1 VGQLTHALVRVHKI
15 NAGSPIFTRVY
26 GTVIHIGLTVCT
38 RVAWQTLTGVG
49 IKVVI
54 AHASMLAGV
63 GAAFIDVLFTLL
75 AYKEHKV

>member
-1 VGQLTHALVRVHKI
+1 MGQLTHALVRVNKI

-38 RVAWQTLTGVG
+38 HVARKTLTGIG
-49 IKVVI
+49 IQVVV

-63 GAAFIDVLFTLL
+63 RAALIYVLFTLL
-75 AYKEHKV
+75 AYKENKV